1 MCRPMDKYSNIAE
14 AYDYMLIKNPER
26 EAFFKQI
33 FEQNRTRTLLDCA
46 CGTGKDLVLFASFG
60 IEVTGSDISE
70 SMLNVARKRIAENGL
85 QAPLYQAD
93 FQTLKNTFD
102 QKFDAIVALSNAVNE
117 IEVDIVKA
125 LVSMRS
131 RLTDHGIIIFDQ
143 GQSDASMKNP
153 PQYSVEVNNCDFSR
167 LFSMNYRDDIMTVH
181 IFDLIHTHESNDF
194 KHNEF
199 KIKIRLY
206 DDWQKILDQADL
218 KGEFY
223 GDWSFSPYDKDSCQR
238 LIVVARKR

>member
-1 MCRPMDKYSNIAE
+1 MDKYSNIAE
-14 AYDYMLIKNPER
+14 VYDYMLIRNPER
-26 EAFFKQI
+26 EAFFEKILKRNQA
-33 FEQNRTRTLLDCA
+33 RTLLDCA
-46 CGTGKDLVLFASFG
+46 CGTGKDLVLFASLG
-60 IEVTGSDISE
+60 LEVAGSDISE

-85 QAPLYQAD
+85 QVPLYQVD
-93 FQTLKNTFD
+93 FHTLDNTLD

-125 LVSMRS
+125 LASMRD

-143 GQSDASMKNP
+143 GQSDASMRNP
-153 PQYSVEVNNCDFSR
+153 PQYSVEVNNRDFSR
-167 LFSMNYRDDIMTVH
+167 LFSMDYRDDIMTVH

-206 DDWQKILDQADL
+206 DDWLKILDQADL
-218 KGEFY
+218 KGDFY
-223 GDWSFSPYDKDSCQR
+223 GDWSFRPYDKDSCQR
-238 LIVVARKR
+238 LIVVARKK